1 MTLKEIINLLE
12 NIEGSLDNAF
22 YSIPEYDCN
31 SDGRS
36 YVDSAR
42 DELYNLKDSIEK
54 ALLDGAELTVNYD
67 DAVTLDEA
75 MNTPVVNPL

>member
-1 MTLKEIINLLE
+1 MEVIKMTLKEIINLLE
-12 NIEGSLDNAF
+12 NIEGSLDDAF

-36 YVDSAR
+36 YVDGAR

-54 ALLDGAELTVNYD
+54 ALLNGAEL
-67 DAVTLDEA
+67 AVQYEE
-75 MNTPVVNPL
+75 

>member
-1 MTLKEIINLLE
+1 MEVIKMTLREIINLLE
-12 NIEGSLDNAF
+12 NIEGSLDDAF

-36 YVDSAR
+36 YVDGAR

-54 ALLDGAELTVNYD
+54 ALLNGAEL
-67 DAVTLDEA
+67 AVQYEE
-75 MNTPVVNPL
+75 

>member
-1 MTLKEIINLLE
+1 MEVIKMTLKEIINLLE
-12 NIEGSLDNAF
+12 NIEGSLDDAF

-36 YVDSAR
+36 YVDGAR

-54 ALLDGAELTVNYD
+54 ALFAGAEL
-67 DAVTLDEA
+67 AVQYEE
-75 MNTPVVNPL
+75 

>member
-1 MTLKEIINLLE
+1 MILKEIINLLE
-12 NIEGSLDNAF
+12 NIEGSLDDAY
-22 YSIPEYDCN
+22 YSLPEYN
-31 SDGRS
+31 ANEDGRS
-36 YVDSAR
+36 YIDGAR

-54 ALLDGAELTVNYD
+54 ALLYE

>member
-12 NIEGSLDNAF
+12 NIEGSLDDAF

-36 YVDSAR
+36 YVDGAR

-54 ALLDGAELTVNYD
+54 ALFAGAELAVQYEDVN
-67 DAVTLDEA
+67 TR
-75 MNTPVVNPL
+75 N

>member
-12 NIEGSLDNAF
+12 NIEGSLDNDF

-42 DELYNLKDSIEK
+42 NDLYVLKDNIEK
-54 ALLDGAELTVNYD
+54 ALLEGAELTVQYED
-67 DAVTLDEA
+67 I
-75 MNTPVVNPL
+75 NTRN

>member
-1 MTLKEIINLLE
+1 MILKEIINLLE
-12 NIEGSLDNAF
+12 YIEGSLDDAY
-22 YSIPEYDCN
+22 YSLPEYN
-31 SDGRS
+31 ANEDGRS
-36 YVDSAR
+36 YIDGAR

>member
-1 MTLKEIINLLE
+1 MILKEIINLLE

-54 ALLDGAELTVNYD
+54 ALLYE

>member
-1 MTLKEIINLLE
+1 ME

-36 YVDSAR
+36 YVDGAR
-42 DELYNLKDSIEK
+42 DELYNLKDNIEK
-54 ALLDGAELTVNYD
+54 ALFAGAEL
-67 DAVTLDEA
+67 AVQYEE
-75 MNTPVVNPL
+75 

>member
-12 NIEGSLDNAF
+12 NIEGSLDDAF

-36 YVDSAR
+36 YVDGAR
-42 DELYNLKDSIEK
+42 DELYNLKDNIEK
-54 ALLDGAELTVNYD
+54 ALFAGAEL
-67 DAVTLDEA
+67 AVQYEETL
-75 MNTPVVNPL
+75 N

>member
-12 NIEGSLDNAF
+12 NIEGSLDDAF

-36 YVDSAR
+36 YVDGAR
-42 DELYNLKDSIEK
+42 DELYNLKESVEK
-54 ALLDGAELTVNYD
+54 ALLNGAEL
-67 DAVTLDEA
+67 AVQYEE
-75 MNTPVVNPL
+75 

>member
-54 ALLDGAELTVNYD
+54 ALLYE

>member
-36 YVDSAR
+36 YVDGAR
-42 DELYNLKDSIEK
+42 SDLYVLKDNIEK
-54 ALLDGAELTVNYD
+54 ALFAGAEL
-67 DAVTLDEA
+67 AVQYETE
-75 MNTPVVNPL
+75 

>member
-54 ALLDGAELTVNYD
+54 ALLYEDV
-67 DAVTLDEA
+67 VTLDEA
-75 MNTPVVNPL
+75 MNTPEVNPL

>member
-12 NIEGSLDNAF
+12 NIEGSLDDAF

-36 YVDSAR
+36 YVDGAR

-54 ALLDGAELTVNYD
+54 ALLNGAEL
-67 DAVTLDEA
+67 AVQYETE
-75 MNTPVVNPL
+75 

>member
-1 MTLKEIINLLE
+1 MTLREIINLLE
-12 NIEGSLDNAF
+12 NIEGSLDDAF

-36 YVDSAR
+36 YVDGAR

-54 ALLDGAELTVNYD
+54 ALLNGAEL
-67 DAVTLDEA
+67 AVQYEA
-75 MNTPVVNPL
+75 E

>member
-1 MTLKEIINLLE
+1 MTLREIINLLE
-12 NIEGSLDNAF
+12 NIEGSLDDAF

-36 YVDSAR
+36 YVDGAR

-54 ALLDGAELTVNYD
+54 ALLNGAEL
-67 DAVTLDEA
+67 AVQYEE
-75 MNTPVVNPL
+75 

>member
-54 ALLDGAELTVNYD
+54 ALLYEDV
-67 DAVTLDEA
+67 VTLDEA

>member
-12 NIEGSLDNAF
+12 NIEGSLDDAF

-36 YVDSAR
+36 YVDGAR

-54 ALLDGAELTVNYD
+54 ALFAGAEL
-67 DAVTLDEA
+67 AVQYEA
-75 MNTPVVNPL
+75 E

>member
-54 ALLDGAELTVNYD
+54 SLLYEDV
-67 DAVTLDEA
+67 VTLDEA

>member
-36 YVDSAR
+36 YVDGAR
-42 DELYNLKDSIEK
+42 DELYNLKDNIEK
-54 ALLDGAELTVNYD
+54 ALFAGAELAVQYEDVNIR
-67 DAVTLDEA
+67 
-75 MNTPVVNPL
+75 N

>member
-1 MTLKEIINLLE
+1 MTLREIINLLE
-12 NIEGSLDNAF
+12 NIEGSLDDAF

-36 YVDSAR
+36 YVDGAR

-54 ALLDGAELTVNYD
+54 ALLNGAEL
-67 DAVTLDEA
+67 AVHYEEY
-75 MNTPVVNPL
+75 